1 MWQALFEML
10 GKAFDAARSIFGKRP
25 AVPSEPSAE
34 DAARARAGTIAGG
47 AQYEAGRHA
56 GPR

>member
-1 MWQALFEML
+1 MWESFFTML
-10 GKAFDAARSIFGKRP
+10 GKALDAAKAIFGRSR
-25 AVPSEPSAE
+25 AVEPE
-34 DAARARAGTIAGG
+34 PVDAAKARAGTVAGG